1 MTTGVD
7 LKRLSSGTAPPPS
20 LWNQFTALLGRNVR
34 TIIVRSD
41 WVYSVIAP
49 LIFTLGY
56 YLPLSWIMSGI
67 DYGQFVMPIIIL
79 QTASFTMVSIAQQAA
94 IEAGSGITER
104 LHTMPIN
111 RIAPLAANLVAGLLK
126 TVLSIGAAIG
136 YGYAIGFRF
145 EGGLLATLG
154 FCAMALGTAFVLSL
168 GADALGN
175 LTRSAAVIGQTM
187 TLPVLIFGML
197 STGFVPETGFPEWIR
212 PFVRVQPISQ
222 LSAALRDLASDSPS
236 IAVIW
241 PGLAW
246 IVALFLIFTPLALWA
261 RGRKP

>member
-1 MTTGVD
+1 MTTHVD
-7 LKRLSSGTAPPPS
+7 LTAISRVEVPAPS
-20 LWNQFTALLGRNVR
+20 LWNQFSALLGRNVR
-34 TIIVRSD
+34 TTVVRSD

-49 LIFTLGY
+49 LIFTVGY

-67 DYGQFVMPIIIL
+67 DYGQFVMPIIVL

-94 IEAGSGITER
+94 MEASSGLTER
-104 LHTMPIN
+104 LHTMPLN
-111 RIAPLAANLVAGLLK
+111 RVAPLAANLVSGMLK
-126 TVLSIGAAIG
+126 SMLSIGAAIG
-136 YGYAIGFRF
+136 YGHVIGFRF
-145 EGGLLATLG
+145 SGGALATIG
-154 FCAMALGTAFVLSL
+154 FFAVALGTAFVLSL

-187 TLPVLIFGML
+187 TLPVLLFGML

-236 IAVIW
+236 FAVIW

-246 IVALFLIFTPLALWA
+246 IVALFVIFTPLALWA